1 MYNGLLQ
8 FSSIYATPYPHHMS
22 HMLAR
27 PLQLVLLVD
36 CMHNSR
42 SEQTPTLQKIQRV
55 VFQHS
60 CLSCPVEAS
69 PEPSPKLAASN
80 SDWPV
85 GKVLSLDA
93 PANVTAC
100 RKKAVG
106 SCVMVPSVAM
116 D

>member
-1 MYNGLLQ
+1 MSHGVLQ
-8 FSSIYATPYPHHMS
+8 FSSIYVTPYPHHMS
-22 HMLAR
+22 HMLAL
-27 PLQLVLLVD
+27 PLQLVRLVD
-36 CMHNSR
+36 CMHNSN
-42 SEQTPTLQKIQRV
+42 SAQTPTLQTIQRV

-80 SDWPV
+80 SNWPV
-85 GKVLSLDA
+85 GKVLSVDA
-93 PANVTAC
+93 PANVAAC
-100 RKKAVG
+100 RKNAVG